1 MNNNKII
8 TRNKNSLP
16 INFCTTGNFL
26 NINKIKFIPIDKS
39 LKVNNSK
46 KANKKNSSSNISET
60 ILKQEENTD
69 ELIKKLKERIIFLEN
84 KIKILESEKEIN
96 NKSIKNSHNKTF
108 ISKINSLNKSSH
120 KNNNKVTTIPLDKNL
135 LKTKLNNRK
144 KNFFELFEMN
154 KKSIYK
160 KNRSNSFNISMSK
173 PNNSKNNSNS
183 TINNSLSNC
192 LANNN
197 SCSGSGHKSKKK
209 SINLINKSNSL
220 SCLNNLLFFISAKIA
235 KSKESSSIDHRKKK
249 SLCLEKKSSISMS
262 GGRKINAI
270 PKKGRKNSNASPK
283 MMMMSS
289 TNYSN
294 NISNS
299 FKEEGNLR
307 KSSPKKINNNN
318 SIYDKNIN
326 FIDIKNKLEN
336 IQIRTKNLLGLFSSL
351 NFAKNEF
358 NKFNNIN
365 LNNEKINQ
373 SNYNYYIKIKNIEKF
388 KKE

>member
-46 KANKKNSSSNISET
+46 KTNKKNSSSNISET
-60 ILKQEENTD
+60 ILKQEESKD

-96 NKSIKNSHNKTF
+96 NKSRKNIHNKTF

-120 KNNNKVTTIPLDKNL
+120 KNNNKISTIPLDKNL
-135 LKTKLNNRK
+135 LKTKLNKRK
-144 KNFFELFEMN
+144 KNLFEMFDMN
-154 KKSIYK
+154 KKSVYK

-173 PNNSKNNSNS
+173 PNNNKNNSNS

-192 LANNN
+192 FANNN
-197 SCSGSGHKSKKK
+197 NCSGSAHKSKKK

-220 SCLNNLLFFISAKIA
+220 NCLNNLLFFISAKTA
-235 KSKESSSIDHRKKK
+235 KSKASSSIDHRMKK
-249 SLCLEKKSSISMS
+249 SLCVDKRSSMGMS
-262 GGRKINAI
+262 GGRKISAI
-270 PKKGRKNSNASPK
+270 PKKGRKNYNASPK
-283 MMMMSS
+283 MMMSS

-299 FKEEGNLR
+299 FKNDINL
-307 KSSPKKINNNN
+307 KNFSPKKVFDN
-318 SIYDKNIN
+318 SSFCEKNSLTI
-326 FIDIKNKLEN
+326 IKSKLEN
-336 IQIRTKNLLGLFSSL
+336 IKKRTKNLLGFYSSISIDNKGINQINNNSNIDNENSFNNYSL
-351 NFAKNEF
+351 YTKINKLDSKNE
-358 NKFNNIN
+358 
-365 LNNEKINQ
+365 
-373 SNYNYYIKIKNIEKF
+373 
-388 KKE
+388 

>member
-46 KANKKNSSSNISET
+46 KTNKKNSSSNISET
-60 ILKQEENTD
+60 ILKQEESKD

-96 NKSIKNSHNKTF
+96 NKSRKNIHNKTF

-120 KNNNKVTTIPLDKNL
+120 KNNNKISTIPLDKNL
-135 LKTKLNNRK
+135 LKTKLNKRK
-144 KNFFELFEMN
+144 KNLFEMFDMN
-154 KKSIYK
+154 KKSVYK

-173 PNNSKNNSNS
+173 PNNNKNNSNS

-192 LANNN
+192 FANNY
-197 SCSGSGHKSKKK
+197 SCSGSAHKSKKK

-220 SCLNNLLFFISAKIA
+220 NCLNNLLFFISAKTA
-235 KSKESSSIDHRKKK
+235 KSKASSSIDHRMKK
-249 SLCLEKKSSISMS
+249 SLCVDKRSSMGMS
-262 GGRKINAI
+262 GGRKISAI
-270 PKKGRKNSNASPK
+270 PKKGRKNYNASPK
-283 MMMMSS
+283 MMMSS

-299 FKEEGNLR
+299 FKNDINL
-307 KSSPKKINNNN
+307 KNFSPKKVFDN
-318 SIYDKNIN
+318 SSFCEKNSLSL
-326 FIDIKNKLEN
+326 IKSKLEN
-336 IQIRTKNLLGLFSSL
+336 IKKRTKNLLGFYSSISIDNKGINQINNNSNIDNENSFNNYSL
-351 NFAKNEF
+351 YTKINKLDSKNE
-358 NKFNNIN
+358 
-365 LNNEKINQ
+365 
-373 SNYNYYIKIKNIEKF
+373 
-388 KKE
+388 

>member
-144 KNFFELFEMN
+144 KNFFELFGMN

-173 PNNSKNNSNS
+173 PNNSKNNSNN

-249 SLCLEKKSSISMS
+249 SLCLEKKSSIAMS

-270 PKKGRKNSNASPK
+270 PKKGRKNFNASPK
-283 MMMMSS
+283 MMMSS

-299 FKEEGNLR
+299 FKNDINL
-307 KSSPKKINNNN
+307 KNFSPKKVIDN
-318 SIYDKNIN
+318 SSFCDKNSLTL
-326 FIDIKNKLEN
+326 IKNKLEN
-336 IQIRTKNLLGLFSSL
+336 IKKRTKNLLGFYSSISIDNNGIYQINNNSSINNENSFTNYSL
-351 NFAKNEF
+351 YTKINKLDSKNE
-358 NKFNNIN
+358 
-365 LNNEKINQ
+365 
-373 SNYNYYIKIKNIEKF
+373 
-388 KKE
+388 

>member
-96 NKSIKNSHNKTF
+96 NKSRKNSHSKTF
-108 ISKINSLNKSSH
+108 ILKMNNLNKSFH
-120 KNNNKVTTIPLDKNL
+120 KSNRKIATIPLDKNL
-135 LKTKLNNRK
+135 LKTKLNKKK
-144 KNFFELFEMN
+144 KNLFEIFDMN
-154 KKSIYK
+154 KKSIVK
-160 KNRSNSFNISMSK
+160 KNRSNSFYMSELNMSK
-173 PNNSKNNSNS
+173 HNNN
-183 TINNSLSNC
+183 TINNSISNC
-192 LANNN
+192 YSNNN
-197 SCSGSGHKSKKK
+197 SCTGSSYKSKKK
-209 SINLINKSNSL
+209 SINLINKSNTIYS
-220 SCLNNLLFFISAKIA
+220 LNNLLYFISSKTT
-235 KSKESSSIDHRKKK
+235 KSKASSSIDHKR
-249 SLCLEKKSSISMS
+249 KKSSLGM
-262 GGRKINAI
+262 GGGGSRKVNAI
-270 PKKGRKNSNASPK
+270 PKKGRKNFNASPK
-283 MMMMSS
+283 MMMSS

-299 FKEEGNLR
+299 FKDDINV
-307 KSSPKKINNNN
+307 KKFSPKKVFENG
-318 SIYDKNIN
+318 SFREKKTFDE
-326 FIDIKNKLEN
+326 IKNKLEN
-336 IQIRTKNLLGLFSSL
+336 IQKRTKNLLGFYSSFSID
-351 NFAKNEF
+351 KNRI
-358 NKFNNIN
+358 NQINYNANIN
-365 LNNEKINQ
+365 KENFFT
-373 SNYNYYIKIKNIEKF
+373 NYSHYIKINK